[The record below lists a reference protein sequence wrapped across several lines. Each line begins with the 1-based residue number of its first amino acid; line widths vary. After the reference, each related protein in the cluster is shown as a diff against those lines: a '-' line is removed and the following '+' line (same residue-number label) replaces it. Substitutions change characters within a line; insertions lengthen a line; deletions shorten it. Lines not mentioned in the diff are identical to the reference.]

1 VFTKFPARN
10 RGPTRRYEASENY
23 SEEIAVP
30 FSVEK
35 WKNKELAF

>member
-1 VFTKFPARN
+1 VYTKLPARN
-10 RGPTRRYEASENY
+10 LGLTRQYEASEKY

-35 WKNKELAF
+35 WKNK